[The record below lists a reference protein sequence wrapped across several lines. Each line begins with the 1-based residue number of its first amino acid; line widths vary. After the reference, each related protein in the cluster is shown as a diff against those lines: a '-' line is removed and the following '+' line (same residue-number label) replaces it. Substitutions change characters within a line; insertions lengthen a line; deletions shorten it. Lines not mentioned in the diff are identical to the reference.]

1 MIPSSLIIIFNE
13 ALVFKYDGDGWAIFT
28 IERFQGEY
36 KLINLLK
43 FIQGYKWNLKMK
55 LDYNWNLKI
64 SCASGFSKSFND
76 HIIINFLW
84 HTKQNTNGT
93 PYVLLYSTLTS
104 FPMGLFFH
112 FRIWV
117 TNNSDLTHRYGRNW
131 FPGNSSN
138 VKPFCFGYDW

>member
-28 IERFQGEY
+28 IGRFQGEY

-43 FIQGYKWNLKMK
+43 FIQGYKWNLKMKLDYNWNLKMK

-76 HIIINFLW
+76 HIIINFLAYKAKYKW
-84 HTKQNTNGT
+84 HSLCLVIFNTNQFSYGS
-93 PYVLLYSTLTS
+93 L
-104 FPMGLFFH
+104 FPFLDM
-112 FRIWV
+112 
-117 TNNSDLTHRYGRNW
+117 SDKQLRFDT
-131 FPGNSSN
+131 
-138 VKPFCFGYDW
+138 